1 LRPPD
6 SERAWT
12 KHVPR
17 LTVDGRFL
25 MVWQDDPGS
34 HVAIYGRRL
43 QAGQLVGSDFLISDT
58 GNAKMWPDVAWSD
71 TAAAYLVVWQNGQA
85 GISGRRVSRAGDL
98 LGDGIVLNSG
108 SGMAA
113 PRVTA
118 AGDQWLAVW
127 TVNGDGPGGPVG
139 LVYGRE
145 VAADGSL
152 PAGVLQL
159 SGVYEEVP
167 AIDECLQAIQH
178 SSRLSFGLFFGQA

>member
-1 LRPPD
+1 
-6 SERAWT
+6 
-12 KHVPR
+12 
-17 LTVDGRFL
+17 
-25 MVWQDDPGS
+25 MVWQGDPGS

-43 QAGQLVGSDFLISDT
+43 QAGQLMGSDFLISDT

-71 TAAAYLVVWQNGQA
+71 TAAVYPSIDSGQALVVWQNGQA

-108 SGMAA
+108 SDMAA